1 MGSLLVL
8 LFDYEWVFSKDAV
21 GVIARCLA
29 RAFAI
34 IRRESLSV
42 VLARR

>member
-21 GVIARCLA
+21 GVSLGAWPERL
-29 RAFAI
+29 RLFAGK
-34 IRRESLSV
+34 V
-42 VLARR
+42 